1 MPKSFD
7 VRIVDVDKAEE
18 GKNLRRVTNE
28 EIVTI
33 LEGNRA
39 VVRNWFDLPMFPE
52 WWKGDPIAA
61 PHRERH
67 EAKFLE
73 KYGRMPNI
81 DDSRDRTVLLEE
93 FVFGDTETS
102 NEWIEDH
109 TGISSRL
116 FAKPD
121 VATSDLAS
129 EAADNVLAAAGVEA
143 CEVRGIFVATVT
155 PDHPQTPPMAAIVSA
170 KLGINGKG
178 KRYLPDMPFIDGTA
192 ACSSFVVVLRAAC
205 AIAQSEGGLYLVI
218 GADVMSRTV
227 NPFSRNM
234 FPILGDG
241 AGAVL
246 LEAY

>member
-7 VRIVDVDKAEE
+7 VRIVDVDGACE

-28 EIVTI
+28 EIVAI
-33 LEGNRA
+33 LKENRA
-39 VVRNWFDLPMFPE
+39 LVRNWFDLPMFPE
-52 WWKGDPIAA
+52 WWKGDPIAL
-61 PHRERH
+61 PHRKRH
-67 EAKFLE
+67 EAKFFE
-73 KYGRMPNI
+73 KYGRMPNV
-81 DDSRDRTVLLEE
+81 DDSEDRTLLLEE

-102 NEWIEDH
+102 GEWIEDH
-109 TGISSRL
+109 TGINSRL
-116 FAKPD
+116 FAKPG
-121 VATSDLAS
+121 VATSDLAA

-170 KLGINGKG
+170 KLGVNGKG
-178 KRYLPDMPFIDGTA
+178 KSYLSDMPFIDGTA

-227 NPFSRNM
+227 NPFSRNIL
-234 FPILGDG
+234 PILGD
-241 AGAVL
+241 
-246 LEAY
+246 